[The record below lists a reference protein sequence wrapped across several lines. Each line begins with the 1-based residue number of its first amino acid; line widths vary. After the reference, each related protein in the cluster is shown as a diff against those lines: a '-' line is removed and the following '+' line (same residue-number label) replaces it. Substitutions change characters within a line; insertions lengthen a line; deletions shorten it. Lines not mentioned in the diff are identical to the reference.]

1 MNDLTPHADAT
12 RRDQR
17 YRNRARSGTLI
28 VYLQR
33 FLSAA
38 VNIAQMVVLSRL
50 LTPAEYGVAAIV
62 LVIYNFMTVMR
73 DLGLSSATIQ
83 VDSLGAERRTALFW
97 FSVAVTGIG
106 AILIVATAPLLA
118 AVFRAPLTPMLWVLA
133 LAFLLV
139 GLASQHAAS
148 LRREIAFKPVALAEI
163 AGLLCGVALTFG
175 LALRGAGAWSL
186 VWGTVLQGCVTGA
199 LYWSFAGWMP
209 RRPRALRSH
218 LHLVW
223 FGAGASAF
231 QLSNYLAYNL
241 PTALIGY
248 LYDPATMGQFSRA
261 QSLLMFPLTFL
272 LTPFMAVQF
281 PLLCRFA
288 AQPEATI
295 ALYQRI
301 LTLTSVAF
309 LPIGIIASLG
319 AGDIVAFLFGPQWDR
334 AAVMV
339 AYLGPAIASF
349 GVLGPFS
356 HFMISQGRVRELGF
370 WGMFDFAARGGS
382 AALGAL
388 HSPEAAAAAF
398 GFVSLLV
405 CAPLSLLLS
414 GRRGPVT
421 TRLQLM
427 AIARSLPAV
436 AASGATA
443 LAAAIVIDRLQTD
456 SVLLNLVLLV
466 VPTAAVWVTV
476 VLTDRRIRVLLLAE
490 GREHRE

>member
-1 MNDLTPHADAT
+1 MNDLSPHADAIA
-12 RRDQR
+12 RDQR
-17 YRNRARSGTLI
+17 YRERARSGTLI

-50 LTPAEYGVAAIV
+50 LTPAEFGVAAIV
-62 LVIYNFMTVMR
+62 LVIYNFMTIMR

-83 VDSLGAERRTALFW
+83 VDSLGAERRAALFW
-97 FSVAVTGIG
+97 FNAAVTGAG

-118 AVFRAPLTPMLWVLA
+118 AAFRAPLVPMLWVLA
-133 LAFLLV
+133 LAFLVV

-148 LRREIAFKPVALAEI
+148 LRREIAFRPVAVAEI
-163 AGLLCGVALTFG
+163 AGLLCGVTLTIG
-175 LALRGAGAWSL
+175 LAIHGAGAWSL

-199 LYWSFAGWMP
+199 LYWISAGWMP
-209 RRPRALRSH
+209 GWPRALRSH

-231 QLSNYLAYNL
+231 QLLNYLAYNL
-241 PTALIGY
+241 PTAAIGY
-248 LYDPATMGQFSRA
+248 LYDPAAMGQFSRA

-288 AQPEATI
+288 TQPEATI
-295 ALYQRI
+295 ALSRRI
-301 LTLTSVAF
+301 LTLTCAAF
-309 LPIGIIASLG
+309 LPIGLIASLG
-319 AGDIVAFLFGPQWDR
+319 AADIVAFLFGPQWDR

-339 AYLGPAIASF
+339 ACLGPAIASF
-349 GVLGPFS
+349 GILGPFS
-356 HFMISQGRVRELGF
+356 HFMISQGRVRELGL

-398 GFVSLLV
+398 GFVSFVV
-405 CAPLSLLLS
+405 CAPLSLVVS

-421 TRLQLM
+421 TRLQLS
-427 AIARSLPAV
+427 AIAQSLPVV

-443 LAAAIVIDRLQTD
+443 VAAALAVDRLQIGIVPVD
-456 SVLLNLVLLV
+456 LALLV
-466 VPTAAVWVTV
+466 VPTAAVWIVT
-476 VLTDRRIRVLLLAE
+476 VLTDRRVRVLLLAGE
-490 GREHRE
+490 RSP